1 VPGTDQHIE
10 QRPYRGMQ
18 QFSEQH
24 KDLFFGRSKPIDEIF
39 DLLKN
44 NLLAVIFGKSGIGK
58 SSLINAG
65 LLPKLRENFYLPV
78 LIRIPFSDARVDPLA
93 YTRACIEA
101 EVKRYIFK
109 GFVYPEDTTLWQFF
123 REANY
128 SGGAVVPVL
137 IFDQFEEYFSFG
149 KQNKQRTE
157 KFIQELSDLIE
168 NRMPAHL
175 ENIDKYKT
183 LNTTDT
189 QNIFRVVI
197 SLREDYLAPLE
208 DLGRLIPSLN
218 KVRYRILQL
227 HGEEAFNAVYLPA
240 KNLID
245 ETTAIHL
252 LKKIIPKK
260 IDAKASSEIVNAPRD
275 DDWKDKD
282 FEPYILS
289 LFCYQVNEKRIAA
302 NQNKISETLINQ
314 TKVETILSDY
324 YDSSLKKYWR
334 RYHKQFGHVLEKNL
348 ISDEGYRLLKPVNAK
363 EFKNIP
369 EQAINDM
376 VDDRIIHRETRNDIS
391 YVEISHDLLA
401 KVIYER
407 KAAGRTNKRI
417 VMIAAIFV
425 IVLGGLFLL
434 GLLQQKQKLQQ
445 ANNTLK
451 TYDSTIKKQDSIK
464 VKDSAKINSLN
475 SHLVQIITGDTLNS
489 KKAGTVYFQA
499 NLIPPQSNIQVC
511 MRALKKL
518 NFNVPA
524 AQKVKDMPAKNLI
537 RYYYADDEANA
548 DLIKSI
554 CDKYYTMPFEIQ
566 FFRSLGQAKG
576 VKPGTLE
583 VWIYY
588 ASDSQ
593 DDYYSDPGSVS
604 Q

>member
-1 VPGTDQHIE
+1 MPGTDQHTE

-24 KDLFFGRSKPIDEIF
+24 KDLFFGRSKPVDEIF

-44 NLLAVIFGKSGIGK
+44 NLLTVIFGKSGIGK

-65 LLPKLRENFYLPV
+65 LLPELRENFYLPV
-78 LIRIPFSDARVDPLA
+78 LIRIPFSDARVDPLI

-101 EVKRYIFK
+101 EVKKYIFK

-123 REANY
+123 READY
-128 SGGAVVPVL
+128 TGGAVIPVL

-149 KQNKQRTE
+149 KQNKQRSE
-157 KFIQELSDLIE
+157 KFIRELSDLIE

-175 ENIDKYKT
+175 ENTDRYKT
-183 LNTTDT
+183 LSAADT

-197 SLREDYLAPLE
+197 SLREDFLAPLE

-227 HGEEAFNAVYLPA
+227 HGEEAFDAVYLPA

-245 ETTAIHL
+245 ETTAVHL
-252 LKKIIPKK
+252 LEKIIPKR
-260 IDAKASSEIVNAPRD
+260 IDSEEGKEITTNTEG
-275 DDWKDKD
+275 DWKDKD

-289 LFCYQVNEKRIAA
+289 LFCYQVNEKRIFAK
-302 NQNKISETLINQ
+302 QNKISETLINQ

-324 YDSSLKKYWR
+324 YDSSLKKYSR
-334 RYHKQFGHVLEKNL
+334 RYHKKFGYVLEKNL

-363 EFKNIP
+363 EFKDIP
-369 EQAINDM
+369 GQAINDM
-376 VDDRIIHRETRNDIS
+376 VDDRIIHRETRNDVTYI
-391 YVEISHDLLA
+391 EISHDLLA
-401 KVIYER
+401 KVVYER
-407 KAAGRTNKRI
+407 KIAGSTNKKTL
-417 VMIAAIFV
+417 VIAAIFV
-425 IVLGGLFLL
+425 IIIATLFLL
-434 GLLQQKQKLQQ
+434 GILQQKQKLQE
-445 ANNTLK
+445 ANYTLK
-451 TYDSTIKKQDSIK
+451 TYDSTIKKQDSITA
-464 VKDSAKINSLN
+464 KDSAKINSLN
-475 SHLVQIITGDTLNS
+475 SHLVQIITGDTLSS
-489 KKAGTVYFQA
+489 KKNGTVYFQA
-499 NLIPPQSNIQVC
+499 NEIPPKSNIQVC
-511 MRALKKL
+511 IKALKKL

-524 AQKVKDMPAKNLI
+524 TQKVKDMPAKNLI
-537 RYYYADDEANA
+537 RYYYAEDEANA

-554 CDKYYTMPFEIQ
+554 CDRYYTMPFEIQ
-566 FFRSLGQAKG
+566 FFRSLGKAKG

-588 ASDSQ
+588 PPESL
-593 DDYYSDPGSVS
+593 DYYYNDTVPVS